1 MVFLILFLSIQSF
14 GFVSTKQTEAMQKAA
29 ACRPYAG
36 SSNECKV
43 LRSNPGGAGIRQ
55 SLVLAC
61 QSNLQKHKCAELKS
75 SPESLLKC
83 SEDEVCK
90 NLDSDLAD
98 IVLGCGEGF
107 YNFGK
112 EKYENL
118 KKTLAEIPKN
128 IEANNK
134 CNEDLSQK
142 RNFFEE
148 YNKTVP
154 PILQREPIHETSLK
168 GMLCTEV
175 IDSINRYYL
184 SQVQVAE
191 RNLISFETQN
201 PRLKNQLDM
210 YPLDLHT
217 YKEWRDEKG
226 AEQAKRIRDGF
237 AALAKTPEVIQQLL
251 GALEI
256 RYECYNLKAK
266 TEIVCKA
273 LAPQISEMVL
283 GAGAGFAV
291 AKLLDLYNLTKSK
304 KVLEQINQLKAAEN
318 KSEVKTERRG
328 FREAQTT
335 AEQAKRQAFMS
346 QYAEKEVVSKK
357 EKAEWKAL
365 ADSVP
370 AGSSQPDLQFV
381 TLKNSQ
387 VGALNNDTKQE
398 DLVTAINH
406 LRQEKQLN
414 HIRKLEKELQKDDPD
429 LKIVCFNNH
438 SLLNCGVKGKI
449 PDDFNERMEG
459 LTLAAQLEFEL
470 DLKARHKIIFM
481 EDSTEKWF
489 RNVVASSDDEA
500 QFAERYARTR
510 EPWETVDADS
520 LAVRKWGAAKL
531 EEVKTT
537 RANLEKQLSHTSLL
551 EKVPGQ
557 PPVLKTSAIDIIRK
571 SEGDT
576 EKAREALK
584 KEFGLRE
591 LSSDTV
597 VEMKKHVDALK
608 NFSPDPRVVDR
619 GIASL
624 RNSEYG
630 GIAVDMKKLGAENLN
645 VTSKA
650 VAKST
655 NLDEA
660 LRMSRAAEQDLTKQI
675 DARRESFKKIVQD
688 QFPESERQFLNVQ
701 CSGDGCTA
709 FHMKRELSLQE
720 VKNINQGLANTG
732 ESGRMRLSSQS
743 AVKDI
748 ELRDNVKKRGE
759 DIEKDL
765 VKSLSGAMDP
775 KRVEGLVIGVH
786 MGAQKPELILSEA
799 RGLRLS
805 PTERALIQ
813 KKFDELH
820 RSTDRPS
827 P

>member
-1 MVFLILFLSIQSF
+1 M
-14 GFVSTKQTEAMQKAA
+14 
-29 ACRPYAG
+29 ACGPYGG
-36 SSNECKV
+36 SSNECQV
-43 LRSNPGGAGIRQ
+43 LRSNPLGASVRQ

-75 SPESLLKC
+75 PPESLLKC
-83 SEDEVCK
+83 TEDEVCK

-98 IVLGCGEGF
+98 IILGCGEGF
-107 YNFGK
+107 YHFGK
-112 EKYENL
+112 EKYESL
-118 KKTLAEIPKN
+118 KKTFAEIPKN
-128 IEANNK
+128 VEANLK
-134 CNEDLSQK
+134 CNEDLAQK
-142 RNFFEE
+142 RKFFEE

-154 PILQREPIHETSLK
+154 PILQREPLHETSLK
-168 GMLCTEV
+168 DMLCTEV
-175 IDSINRYYL
+175 TDSINRYYL
-184 SQVQVAE
+184 SQVQAAE

-201 PRLKNQLDM
+201 PRLKNKLDL
-210 YPLDLHT
+210 YPLDLQT

-251 GALEI
+251 GSLEI

-273 LAPQISEMVL
+273 LAPQISDMVL

-318 KSEVKTERRG
+318 KTERRG
-328 FREAQTT
+328 FREAKTS
-335 AEQAKRQAFMS
+335 AEQAKRQAFMK

-406 LRQEKQLN
+406 LRQEKQLI
-414 HIRKLEKELQKDDPD
+414 HIRKLEKELQKDDPN

-449 PDDFNERMEG
+449 PEDFNERMEG
-459 LTLAAQLEFEL
+459 LTLTAQLEFEL
-470 DLKARHKIIFM
+470 DLKARQKIIFM

-531 EEVKTT
+531 NELHTT
-537 RANLEKQLSHTSLL
+537 RANLEVQLNNTTLL
-551 EKVPGQ
+551 EKMPGQ
-557 PPVLKTSAIDIIRK
+557 PTVLKTSAIDIIRK
-571 SEGDT
+571 SEGDI
-576 EKAREALK
+576 EKARAALQT
-584 KEFGLRE
+584 EFGLSE
-591 LSSDTV
+591 LSSVTV
-597 VEMKKHVDALK
+597 LEMKKHVDALK

-624 RNSEYG
+624 RNSEFG

-645 VTSKA
+645 VTDKA
-650 VAKST
+650 VARAT

-660 LRMSRAAEQDLTKQI
+660 LRMARTAEQDLTKQI
-675 DARRESFKKIVQD
+675 DARRESFKKIVRD
-688 QFPESERQFLNVQ
+688 QFPDNEREFLNVQ

-759 DIEKDL
+759 DIEKAL
-765 VKSLSGAMDP
+765 VKNLSGAMDP

-786 MGAQKPELILSEA
+786 MDANKPVLLLSEA
-799 RGLRLS
+799 KGLRLS
-805 PTERALIQ
+805 PSERALIQ

-820 RSTDRPS
+820 RSSDRTS